1 VTARRDRRLFVRAA
15 VAAVLV
21 ALGSACVAPARSAA
35 AYEGKAADSA
45 SSAVSALR
53 TAILA
58 AQLGGNG
65 RSFPP
70 TVSILLSE
78 AEEDADATEAAFSS
92 VQPPDQPS
100 DELRAELEPML
111 LKASKRLALL
121 RIAARR
127 AELSVLPSLAHPLER
142 LANKLDRFAREH
154 AT

>member
-1 VTARRDRRLFVRAA
+1 VTPGRDRRLFVCGA
-15 VAAVLV
+15 VAALV
-21 ALGSACVAPARSAA
+21 ALGSACVSPAWSAA
-35 AYEGKAADSA
+35 VYEGKAADSA

-58 AQLGGNG
+58 AELGGNG

-70 TVSILLSE
+70 TVSVLLSE

-92 VQPPDQPS
+92 LQPPDHAS
-100 DELRAELEPML
+100 DELRAELEPIL
-111 LKASKRLALL
+111 LRASKRLALL

-127 AELSVLPSLAHPLER
+127 AELSALPSLAHPLAR
-142 LANKLDRFAREH
+142 LANKLDRFAQEH

>member
-1 VTARRDRRLFVRAA
+1 MFVRAA

-21 ALGSACVAPARSAA
+21 ALGSACVAPA
-35 AYEGKAADSA
+35 AYEGKAAESA

-58 AQLGGNG
+58 AQLGANG

-100 DELRAELEPML
+100 DELRAQLEPML

>member
-1 VTARRDRRLFVRAA
+1 VTPRCDRRLFVRGA
-15 VAAVLV
+15 VAALM
-21 ALGSACVAPARSAA
+21 ALGSACVSPAWSAA

-58 AQLGGNG
+58 AGLGGNG

-70 TVSILLSE
+70 TVSVLLSE

-92 VQPPDQPS
+92 IQPPDRAS

-127 AELSVLPSLAHPLER
+127 ADLSALPSLAQPLER
-142 LANKLDRFAREH
+142 LANKLDRFVREH

>member
-1 VTARRDRRLFVRAA
+1 MTPKRDRLLFVCGAI
-15 VAAVLV
+15 AVLV
-21 ALGSACVAPARSAA
+21 ALGTACVAPARSAS

-45 SSAVSALR
+45 RSAVSALR

-70 TVSILLSE
+70 TVSVLLSE

-92 VQPPDQPS
+92 VQPPDPAS
-100 DELRAELEPML
+100 DELRAQLEPL
-111 LKASKRLALL
+111 LLRASKRLALL

-127 AELSVLPSLAHPLER
+127 AELSVLPSLAHPLAR
-142 LANKLDRFAREH
+142 LANKLDRFAQEH